1 MNNEE
6 ELKKLTEK
14 YWRENW
20 NVGKYIQKLLPEELT
35 YLREYNRIT
44 AKPTEILVQLVGYSW
59 EPLLIS
65 VCAYKPEKVVL
76 VLNEWYAKQEGKARG
91 IKFQENIAKLK
102 DKNLID
108 HTPGILPQPC
118 ETVKDRPEE
127 VFRFLKKHVLP
138 FVNEGK
144 RVVVDITG
152 AKKSMVSGA
161 YLFSSYTNVSVSYV
175 DYEDYSED
183 FGKPYGYT
191 CKPGE
196 LENPM
201 ESFKLREWDRV
212 RQLYEQY
219 AFRRAKE
226 LIAEIK
232 EGTKSFFEDDE
243 LKSLDLLTDW
253 LEFYRL
259 WDEGDYSGSWYKWD
273 GDDTFRAI
281 RKRSKISDAYCPTAV
296 KKLGN
301 LWPNKNDL
309 KELKSGFKAIEG
321 SEDIEKSI
329 YLEDEEILVYAYDE
343 LEKIKR
349 LIEHNEDY
357 RSALLRAAGLNEV
370 LLKAR
375 IVRAWVSNNFVVE
388 VKGKQ
393 LTREDI
399 KNHNECSR
407 YLPKLDAKGV
417 LDAGATYLHMALRWE
432 EGKGDKYAI
441 KLNKLEEF
449 NYPIA
454 HRSVDGPMLADFW
467 KPLKKKHKGF
477 GLPDDVFNI
486 RNKAIHFC
494 LSIPKE
500 IAEVAVAMAE
510 KNIEDFQEEWIN
522 VTITNETYEAMT
534 WNELCDACDITFLS
548 RRGNKNE

>member
-1 MNNEE
+1 
-6 ELKKLTEK
+6 
-14 YWRENW
+14 
-20 NVGKYIQKLLPEELT
+20 
-35 YLREYNRIT
+35 
-44 AKPTEILVQLVGYSW
+44 
-59 EPLLIS
+59 
-65 VCAYKPEKVVL
+65 
-76 VLNEWYAKQEGKARG
+76 
-91 IKFQENIAKLK
+91 
-102 DKNLID
+102 
-108 HTPGILPQPC
+108 
-118 ETVKDRPEE
+118 
-127 VFRFLKKHVLP
+127 
-138 FVNEGK
+138 
-144 RVVVDITG
+144 
-152 AKKSMVSGA
+152 MVSGA
-161 YLFSSYTNVSVSYV
+161 YLFSSYTNVSVSYI
-175 DYEDYSED
+175 DYEEYSEEYR
-183 FGKPYGYT
+183 KPYGHT
-191 CKPGE
+191 CKPDE
-196 LENPM
+196 LENTM
-201 ESFKLREWDRV
+201 ELFKLREWDRV

-232 EGTKSFFEDDE
+232 EGAKSFFEDEE
-243 LKSLDLLTDW
+243 LNSIDCLMEW

-259 WDEGDYSGSWYKWD
+259 WDEGDYRGSWEKWD
-273 GDDTFRAI
+273 GDDKFRAI
-281 RKRSKISDAYCPTAV
+281 RSKISDVYCPTAV

-309 KELKSGFKAIEG
+309 KGLKSGFKAIEG
-321 SEDIEKSI
+321 SENIEKSI
-329 YLEDEEILVYAYDE
+329 YIEDEEILVYAYDE

-375 IVRAWVSNNFVVE
+375 IVRSWVRNNFVVE

-399 KNHNECSR
+399 KNHSEYSR
-407 YLPKLDAKGV
+407 YLPKVDDKGV

-432 EGKGDKYAI
+432 EGKGEKYAM

-449 NYPIA
+449 DYPIA
-454 HRSVDGPMLADFW
+454 HRSVDGPILIEFW
-467 KPLKKKHKGF
+467 KSMEKPKGF

-510 KNIEDFQEEWIN
+510 KNLEDFREELIN
-522 VTITNETYEAMT
+522 VTVTNGTYEAMS
-534 WNELCDACDITFLS
+534 WNELCDACAIIFLP

>member
-1 MNNEE
+1 MNKEE
-6 ELKKLTEK
+6 ELRKLTEK

-20 NVGKYIQKLLPEELT
+20 DVEKYIQKLLPEELT
-35 YLREYNRIT
+35 YLREYKRIT

-76 VLNEWYAKQEGKARG
+76 VLNEWYAEQEGKARG
-91 IKFQENIAKLK
+91 FKFQENIAKLK

-108 HTPGILPQPC
+108 HTPRILPKPC
-118 ETVKDRPEE
+118 ETVKDKPEE
-127 VFRFLKKHVLP
+127 VFKFLKKHVLP

-175 DYEDYSED
+175 DYDDYSKD

-201 ESFKLREWDRV
+201 ERFKLREWDRV

-219 AFRRAKE
+219 AFKRAKE

-232 EGTKSFFEDDE
+232 EGTKFFFDDDE
-243 LKSLDLLTDW
+243 LKSIDYLMDW
-253 LEFYRL
+253 LDFYRL
-259 WDEGDYSGSWYKWD
+259 WDEGDYNGSWYKWNE
-273 GDDTFRAI
+273 DDNFRAI
-281 RKRSKISDAYCPTAV
+281 RNNLSDPYCPTAV
-296 KKLGN
+296 KKLGK
-301 LWPNKNDL
+301 LWPNKNNL

-321 SEDIEKSI
+321 SENIEKSI
-329 YLEDEEILVYAYDE
+329 YLEDEEILIYAYDE

-349 LIEHNEDY
+349 LIEHNEDH
-357 RSALLRAAGLNEV
+357 RSTLLRAAGLNEV

-375 IVRAWVSNNFVVE
+375 IVRSWVRNNFVVE

-399 KNHNECSR
+399 KNHDEYSR
-407 YLPKLDAKGV
+407 YLPKVDDKGV

-432 EGKGDKYAI
+432 EGKGKKYAI
-441 KLNKLEEF
+441 KLNKLDEF
-449 NYPIA
+449 DYPIA
-454 HRSVDGPMLADFW
+454 HRSVNGQILKKFW
-467 KPLKKKHKGF
+467 KSVKEHKKF
-477 GLPDDVFNI
+477 GLPDGIFEL

-500 IAEVAVAMAE
+500 IAAVAVTMTE
-510 KNIEDFQEEWIN
+510 KNLEDFRKEWIN
-522 VTITNETYEAMT
+522 VTVTNGTYEAMS
-534 WNELCDACDITFLS
+534 WNELCAACDITFLS
-548 RRGNKNE
+548 RHKEEQK